1 MWVFSDLN
9 GGRLMFRFALG
20 LYGVFQQA
28 KKLSL
33 FFCLYLLLQL
43 CTSSLR
49 AETLDLNQNWE
60 YRWGDSPFQ
69 NGVPTWTREPAPE
82 AWKSIDFP
90 SNPPDRDGRE
100 QVWYRSLIPDADWRD
115 PVLYIFS
122 VDLITEVYIDGQQIY
137 HYGEFDAQGRGQF
150 EGWPW
155 HMITLPENA
164 AGKPIYFRVFSNYLD
179 IGLWGEVKVMER
191 TALYQ
196 RILEGSMYN
205 LAIGAFSL
213 IVALLCLL
221 FAPFNRERLSLLS
234 LALFSFSH
242 TGLAISASQAK
253 QLLFH
258 NPLLWEYISAGCYYI
273 MPVALALLLRS
284 WYNERYPKLFNR
296 LVALFGAYFI
306 AALGLSL
313 AGITSLANTY
323 PPFDMLFAICVPSM
337 LLVVARHWPHATRDQ
352 RLLLLATSFMTLLL
366 LLDMAVAHSLLPWG
380 QVPVGIGS
388 LLFSLAVVVLSLNH
402 FSRTQKALARLNATL
417 EVRVAERTQALEELA
432 RREAQRVKALEF
444 ANLKRSMLD
453 ELVSE
458 MESRADIEQALACL
472 YRRTEDLCAP
482 IPGALYKLNA
492 DEPLLP
498 ESQRW
503 GDARDFPANLDI
515 EADSSL
521 GNRHLMLRIQYD
533 TPLEQ
538 RKLEAILL
546 LDFNEESA
554 LVGELSRNTLQLL
567 FTRAIERINL
577 TLSKVA
583 LQQLLNRFSYEDA
596 LTELHNRRYLDQ
608 MLTHELAR
616 GERTQTEIALVIC
629 DIDHFKQLNDNYGH
643 AAGDHVLQIVAQQL
657 RQAFRSSDII
667 CRYGGEEFVV
677 VLPDT
682 CLEDARVRAEQL
694 RMGMAAKSIV
704 IEGDRIGSVTL
715 SAGVSSGR
723 AGTIDAD
730 TLLQQADQALYRAK
744 QSGRN
749 RVLTAPD
756 EGEDPD
762 QRGAVVQT

>member
-1 MWVFSDLN
+1 
-9 GGRLMFRFALG
+9 MFRFALG
-20 LYGVFQQA
+20 LQGIFQQA
-28 KKLSL
+28 TRSSL
-33 FFCLYLLLQL
+33 ALCLYLLLQL
-43 CTSSLR
+43 CTSSLH

-69 NGVPTWTREPAPE
+69 NGVPTWTLEPAPE
-82 AWKSIDFP
+82 AWKPIDFP
-90 SNPPDRDGRE
+90 SNPPGRDGRE
-100 QVWYRSLIPDADWRD
+100 QVWYRTLIPDTDWRD

-137 HYGEFDAQGRGQF
+137 HYGEFDAEGRGQF

-155 HMITLPENA
+155 HMITLPA
-164 AGKPIYFRVFSNYLD
+164 DMAGKPIYFRVFSNYLD
-179 IGLWGEVKVMER
+179 IGLWGEVKLMER

-196 RILEGSMYN
+196 RILEGSLYN

-242 TGLAISASQAK
+242 AGLAISASQAK

-258 NPLLWEYISAGCYYI
+258 HPLLWDYISAGCYYI

-284 WYNERYPKLFNR
+284 WYLERYPKLFNR
-296 LVALFGAYFI
+296 LIAVFSLYFI

-313 AGITSLANTY
+313 IGITSLANTY
-323 PPFDMLFAICVPSM
+323 PPFDMLFAICVPAM

-366 LLDMAVAHSLLPWG
+366 LLDMAVAHGVLPWG

-402 FSRTQKALARLNATL
+402 FSRTQKALARLNANL
-417 EVRVAERTQALEELA
+417 EIRVAERTRALEELA
-432 RREAQRVKALEF
+432 GREAQRVKALEF

-458 MESRADIEQALACL
+458 MESQADIKHALECL
-472 YRRTEDLCAP
+472 YRRVEDFCSP
-482 IPGALYKLNA
+482 ITGALYCPSA
-492 DEPLLP
+492 DESPLPACQQWGKASDLP
-498 ESQRW
+498 SR
-503 GDARDFPANLDI
+503 LDI
-515 EADSSL
+515 DVETGQ
-521 GNRHLMLRIQYD
+521 GNQRLLRIQYD
-533 TPLEQ
+533 THLEQ
-538 RKLEAILL
+538 HKLAAILL

-554 LVGELSRNTLQLL
+554 LVGELSRNTLQML
-567 FTRAIERINL
+567 FVRAVERINL

-608 MLTHELAR
+608 MLSHELAR
-616 GERTQTEIALVIC
+616 GERTQTEVALVIC

-643 AAGDHVLQIVAQQL
+643 AAGDRVLQIVAQQL
-657 RQAFRSSDII
+657 RHAFRSSDII

-682 CLEDARVRAEQL
+682 GLEDARLRAEQL

-756 EGEDPD
+756 EGGSPD

>member
-1 MWVFSDLN
+1 MWVLSDLD
-9 GGRLMFRFALG
+9 GGRLMFRFALS
-20 LYGVFQQA
+20 LYGMFQQA
-28 KKLSL
+28 TRLSL
-33 FFCLYLLLQL
+33 VFCLYLLLQL
-43 CTSSLR
+43 CTSFLH

-69 NGVPTWTREPAPE
+69 NGVPTWTLESDPG
-82 AWKSIDFP
+82 AWRAIDFP
-90 SNPPDRDGRE
+90 SNPPDRNGQE
-100 QVWYRSLIPDADWRD
+100 QVWYRTLIPDGNWRD
-115 PVLYIFS
+115 PVLYIYS
-122 VDLITEVYIDGQQIY
+122 VDLITEVYMDGQRIY
-137 HYGEFDAQGRGQF
+137 HYGEFDAEGRGQF

-155 HMITLPENA
+155 HMITLPA
-164 AGKPIYFRVFSNYLD
+164 DMAGKPIYFRVFSNYLD
-179 IGLWGEVKVMER
+179 IGLWGEVKLMER

-196 RILEGSMYN
+196 RILEGSLYN

-242 TGLAISASQAK
+242 AGLAISASQAK

-258 NPLLWEYISAGCYYI
+258 HPLLWDYISAGCYYI

-284 WYNERYPKLFNR
+284 WYLERYPKLFNR
-296 LVALFGAYFI
+296 LVAVFSLYFI

-313 AGITSLANTY
+313 IGITSLANTY
-323 PPFDMLFAICVPSM
+323 PPFDMLFAICVPAM

-352 RLLLLATSFMTLLL
+352 RLLLLATSIMTLLL
-366 LLDMAVAHSLLPWG
+366 LLDMAVAHGLLPWG

-402 FSRTQKALARLNATL
+402 FSRTQKALARLNANL
-417 EVRVAERTQALEELA
+417 EIRVAERTRALEELA
-432 RREAQRVKALEF
+432 GREAQRVKALEF

-458 MESRADIEQALACL
+458 MESQADIKHALECL
-472 YRRTEDLCAP
+472 YRRAEDFCSP
-482 IPGALYKLNA
+482 IPGALYCPSA
-492 DEPLLP
+492 DESPLPVCQQWGKASDLP
-498 ESQRW
+498 SR
-503 GDARDFPANLDI
+503 LDI
-515 EADSSL
+515 DAEAGQ
-521 GNRHLMLRIQYD
+521 GNQRLLRIQYD
-533 TPLEQ
+533 THLEQ
-538 RKLEAILL
+538 RKLAAILL

-554 LVGELSRNTLQLL
+554 LVGELSRNTLQML
-567 FTRAIERINL
+567 FVRAVERINL

-608 MLTHELAR
+608 MLSHELAR
-616 GERTQTEIALVIC
+616 GERTQTEVALVIC

-643 AAGDHVLQIVAQQL
+643 AAGDRVLQIVAQQL
-657 RQAFRSSDII
+657 RHAFRSSDII

-682 CLEDARVRAEQL
+682 GLEDARLRAEQL

>member
-1 MWVFSDLN
+1 
-9 GGRLMFRFALG
+9 MFRFALG
-20 LYGVFQQA
+20 LQGIFQQA
-28 KKLSL
+28 TRSSL
-33 FFCLYLLLQL
+33 ALCLYLLLQL
-43 CTSSLR
+43 CTSFLH

-69 NGVPTWTREPAPE
+69 NGVPTWTLEPAPE
-82 AWKSIDFP
+82 AWKPIDFP
-90 SNPPDRDGRE
+90 SNPPGRDGRE
-100 QVWYRSLIPDADWRD
+100 QVWYRTLIPDADWRD

-155 HMITLPENA
+155 HMITLPEDA

-196 RILEGSMYN
+196 RILEGSMHN

-213 IVALLCLL
+213 IIALLCLL
-221 FAPFNRERLSLLS
+221 FAPFNSERMSLLS
-234 LALFSFSH
+234 LALFSLSH
-242 TGLAISASQAK
+242 AGLSIGASQAK
-253 QLLFH
+253 QLLL
-258 NPLLWEYISAGCYYI
+258 NAPLVWEYISAGCYYL

-284 WYNERYPKLFNR
+284 WYGDRYRKLFNH
-296 LVALFGAYFI
+296 LTAIFTLYFVG
-306 AALGLSL
+306 ALGLSL
-313 AGITSLANTY
+313 LGVISLANTY
-323 PPFDMLFAICVPSM
+323 PPFDVLFAIFVPSM
-337 LLVVARHWPHATRDQ
+337 LVVVARHWPLATRDQ
-352 RLLLLATSFMTLLL
+352 RLLVLATGVLTMLL
-366 LLDMAVAHSLLPWG
+366 LLDMAVAHNFLPWI
-380 QVPVGIGS
+380 QVPVDLGS
-388 LLFSLAVVVLSLNH
+388 LIFSLAIVVMSLNH
-402 FSRTQKALARLNATL
+402 FSRTHQSLARLNMTL
-417 EVRVAERTQALEELA
+417 ESRVAERTQALEQMA
-432 RREAQRVKALEF
+432 KREAQRVKALEF
-444 ANLKRSMLD
+444 ANLKRSMMD
-453 ELVSE
+453 ELVNE
-458 MESRADIEQALACL
+458 MEALPDPEQALTCL
-472 YRRTEDLCAP
+472 CRSIDELCAP
-482 IPGALYKLNA
+482 IPGAIYCPAGDNPALQQH
-492 DEPLLP
+492 
-498 ESQRW
+498 SSW
-503 GDARDFPANLDI
+503 GDVVDFPEYLGIDREANLKPQ
-515 EADSSL
+515 L
-521 GNRHLMLRIQYD
+521 LQLNVQYD
-533 TPLEQ
+533 TPMAP
-538 RKLEAILL
+538 RKMVATLL
-546 LDFNEESA
+546 LDFSEDSA
-554 LVGELSRNTLQLL
+554 LVGELSRTTLEALYM
-567 FTRAIERINL
+567 RAIERINL

-694 RMGMAAKSIV
+694 RTSMAAKSIV

-756 EGEDPD
+756 EGGDPD